1 MIHRILLIVALF
13 FPAGLHAQLYKD
25 PQVPVEQRVQ
35 DLLSRMTP
43 EEKFWQ
49 LFMIPGDLSI
59 GKDKL
64 KNGVF
69 GFQVSAEGKTKDAT
83 QQLLTYNPGA
93 SAGESAKVINE
104 IQRFFVEES
113 RLGIPIIPFD
123 EGLHGLVRS
132 GATSFPQSIGLAAT
146 FDTVLMHDVARA
158 IAAEMKTRGIRQ
170 VLSPV
175 INIATDV
182 RWGRV
187 EESYG
192 EDPYLASEM
201 VVAYVSEFERTGVIT
216 TPKHLLANVG
226 DGGRDSYPIHLNE
239 RYLREIH
246 LPPFVACFTRGGTLS
261 VMTSYNS
268 LDGQACSANNW
279 MLNTWLKKELGFK
292 GFVISDANAVGGANV
307 LHMTNK
313 TYAESGADAIN
324 NGLDVI
330 FQTSYDHYPLFID
343 GFLNGAIDQKTIDQA
358 VARVLRAKF
367 NLGLFENPYVDPKA
381 AEAVNGSAKHR
392 EIALEAAKKSIV
404 LLKNQDKIL
413 PLSKTLRSIAVIGA
427 DADEARLGGYS
438 GPGNRKV
445 SILEG
450 IRAQGHEGTGAQGH
464 EGTGA
469 LGHKGTG
476 ALGHKGTGA
485 LGGGPEIRYVRG
497 CNREVVEFVPVP
509 TEHLVPPGEPQPAT
523 GNRKPATGNRQPAT
537 GLLGEYFNNITFSGK
552 PVLTRTDQQVR
563 FQWTLFGPD
572 QEKTGNSFYSV
583 RWTGK
588 LKSPGTGTYK
598 IGIDGNDGYRIY
610 LDDKL
615 ILENWVKRTREIR
628 TVDYSFE
635 AGREYKIRIEY
646 YEPTGNAWFS
656 LVWNAGVENHA
667 DRDIA
672 EAVDLASE
680 SDVAVVVVGIEEGE
694 FRDRALLGLPGRQ
707 EELIRRVAATGKPVV
722 VVLVGG
728 SAITMSGWIG
738 SVDGILDVWYP
749 GEAGGEAVAEV
760 LFGDYNPAGRL
771 PVTFPVHEGQ
781 VPLVY
786 NHKPTGRGDDYM
798 NLTGQPL
805 FPFGF
810 GLSYTTF
817 EYSDIQLNKLAIK
830 PGESAEVSFNL
841 TNTGKVAGDE
851 VVQLYIR
858 DEYASVARPVIELK
872 GFQRVYLK
880 PGESKV
886 ITFEITPDLLTMLDK
901 NLKPVIEPGSF
912 RIMVGSSSKDIRL
925 QINLSGL

>member
-1 MIHRILLIVALF
+1 MGMKPIFPFVFFILIAVLA
-13 FPAGLHAQLYKD
+13 PAQVYKD
-25 PQVPVEQRVQ
+25 PKAPVEQRVQ
-35 DLLSRMTP
+35 DLISRMTP

-49 LFMIPGDLSI
+49 LFMIPGDLTI

-64 KNGVF
+64 MKGVF

-83 QQLLTYNPGA
+83 QQLLNYNPGA
-93 SAGESAKVINE
+93 SAGESARIINE

-158 IAAEMKTRGIRQ
+158 IATEMKTRGIRQ
-170 VLSPV
+170 ILSPV
-175 INIATDV
+175 INIASDV

-192 EDPYLASEM
+192 EDPFLASEM

-313 TYAESGADAIN
+313 TYSESGANAIN

-343 GFLNGAIDQKTIDQA
+343 GFLNGAIDHKTIDQA
-358 VARVLRAKF
+358 VARVLTVKF
-367 NLGLFENPYVDPKA
+367 NLGLFENPYVDPKI
-381 AEAVNGSAKHR
+381 AESVNGSAKHR

-404 LLKNQDKIL
+404 LLKNQNHIL
-413 PLSKTLRSIAVIGA
+413 PLSKAIKSIAVIGS

-450 IRAQGHEGTGAQGH
+450 IRAY
-464 EGTGA
+464 
-469 LGHKGTG
+469 GHKGTG
-476 ALGHKGTGA
+476 AQGRY
-485 LGGGPEIRYVRG
+485 PEIRYAKG
-497 CNREVVEFVPVP
+497 CDREIVEFVPVP
-509 TEHLVPPGEPQPAT
+509 TDHLVSPGEPQPAT
-523 GNRKPATGNRQPAT
+523 GNRQPVT
-537 GLLGEYFNNITFSGK
+537 GLQGEYFNNITFSGQ
-552 PVLTRTDQQVR
+552 PVLTRTDRQVR

-572 QEKTGNSFYSV
+572 EEKTGNSFYSV
-583 RWTGK
+583 RWSGK

-615 ILENWVKRTREIR
+615 ILDNWIKRTREIR
-628 TVDYSFE
+628 TVDYAFH
-635 AGREYKIRIEY
+635 AGREYNIRIEY
-646 YEPTGNAWFS
+646 YEPAGNAWFS
-656 LVWNAGVENHA
+656 LVWNAGVENHT
-667 DRDIA
+667 DQEIA
-672 EAVDLASE
+672 EAIDLASK
-680 SDVAVVVVGIEEGE
+680 SDAAVVVVGIEEGE

-707 EELIRRVAATGKPVV
+707 EELITRVAATGKPVV
-722 VVLVGG
+722 AVLVGG
-728 SAITMSGWIG
+728 SAITMNRWID

-749 GEAGGEAVAEV
+749 GEAGGEAVAAV
-760 LFGDYNPAGRL
+760 LFGEYNPAGRL

-817 EYSDIQLNKLAIK
+817 EYTDIRLNKPVIMH
-830 PGESAEVSFNL
+830 GESAEVTFTL
-841 TNTGKVAGDE
+841 TNTGKASGDE

-858 DEYASVARPVIELK
+858 DEFASVARPVIELK
-872 GFQRVYLK
+872 GFQRVHLK

-912 RIMVGSSSKDIRL
+912 RIMVGGSSKDIRL
-925 QINLSGL
+925 HIDLSGL